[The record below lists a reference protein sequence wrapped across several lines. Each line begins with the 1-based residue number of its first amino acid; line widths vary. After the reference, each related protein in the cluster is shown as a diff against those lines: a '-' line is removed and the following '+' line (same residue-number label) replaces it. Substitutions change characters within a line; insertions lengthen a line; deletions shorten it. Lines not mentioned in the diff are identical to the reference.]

1 MEVMETTLIRQR
13 WGWEYTSENGNKYTI
28 GPVTP
33 EFNVVVDDF
42 DDINKLFDCEAMVC
56 SHLVDYVY
64 GELETDT
71 DGIKDWLDRRISKYE
86 KHERT
91 VKFCTNYIGKFDS
104 EILYECY
111 IGTEE
116 QRTDEAFKI
125 TKHQM
130 QRIARDMTLL
140 MK

>member
-1 MEVMETTLIRQR
+1 MEVMETLLVRER

-42 DDINKLFDCEAMVC
+42 EDINQLFDCNTWVG

-64 GELETDT
+64 GDLKTDT

-91 VKFCTNYIGKFDS
+91 VKFYKSYTSD
-104 EILYECY
+104 ILYECY

-116 QRTDEAFKI
+116 PRAYGAINI

-130 QRIARDMTLL
+130 HRMAKEMINAV
-140 MK
+140 K